1 MVVSRKSTP
10 AFFFALS
17 TLLGLSSLT
26 IPPTLAQTPS
36 LGNGIICVARGKT
49 TQGNRIYL
57 YTSVIDY
64 NSIQKKQPVSV
75 IINESMV
82 TVEAEE
88 LVVVDSQA
96 NTLTIVDSA
105 TGSPPEM
112 QPVGRASTIYQ
123 GNNTFSGIA
132 SGLHSP
138 PHLVLL
144 YFSVYD
150 CLNKFAFPKADL
162 KTDDFP
168 RFYPV

>member
-1 MVVSRKSTP
+1 MVVSKKSTS
-10 AFFFALS
+10 AVFFALS

-36 LGNGIICVARGKT
+36 LGNGIVCVARGKT

-75 IINESMV
+75 TINESMV

-96 NTLTIVDSA
+96 NTLTIVDSV

-123 GNNTFSGIA
+123 GNNTFSGKTA
-132 SGLHSP
+132 PGTPVS
-138 PHLVLL
+138 
-144 YFSVYD
+144 FT
-150 CLNKFAFPKADL
+150 LNNNFQVFKIKHGAEAF
-162 KTDDFP
+162 TGSCH
-168 RFYPV
+168 